1 MIIVTI
7 ICATGVFTMLTVSIL
22 MEAKQ
27 LNVDIRRYP
36 SNDGLD
42 NLIFRYQVGV
52 EMNLEQSVGLLV
64 D

>member
-1 MIIVTI
+1 
-7 ICATGVFTMLTVSIL
+7 